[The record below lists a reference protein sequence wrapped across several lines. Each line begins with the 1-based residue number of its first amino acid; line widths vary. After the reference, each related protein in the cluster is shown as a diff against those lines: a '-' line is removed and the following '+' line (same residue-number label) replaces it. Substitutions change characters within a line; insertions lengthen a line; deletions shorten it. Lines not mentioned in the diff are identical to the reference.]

1 MDGRTLRNIL
11 GRYILREV
19 VVAWLLVTGVLLVI
33 LLAYQLVGV
42 LERAAVNQFPPGVV
56 LQLIWLGALQYLS
69 ILLPVG
75 LLLGVVLAFGRLYA
89 DSEMAAA
96 LACGAGPANVYLP
109 VVLLALC
116 VAAGLAW
123 LTLVLAPQ
131 ATEQAL
137 SLRQAAMRAGQFAP
151 IAAGKFRSF
160 GGGDAVVYAQDVNPD
175 GTLHN
180 VFVER
185 NRGALV
191 QVALAERARHSV
203 TADGMT
209 HILTLYDG
217 ERFEGVPGSGE
228 FRIVRFA
235 EHVVPVQVPA
245 VSDVVRD
252 LEARPSALLVRASDP
267 AQRAELQWRI
277 AMPLMCLVLA
287 LIAVPLARL
296 RPRQGRYARV
306 WVALLIFLLYSQLVS
321 AGKVWIA
328 RGTLPQFLGLWW
340 THAVVVLFALLVIF
354 GPVFAHRLRYR
365 WRGL

>member
-1 MDGRTLRNIL
+1 MGKIL

-19 VVAWLLVTGVLLVI
+19 ILAWLLVTGVLLVI
-33 LLAYQLVGV
+33 LLAYQVVGV
-42 LERAAVNQFPPGVV
+42 LERAAANQFPPGVV
-56 LQLIWLGALQYLS
+56 LELVWLGALQYLS

-75 LLLGVVLAFGRLYA
+75 LLIGVVLAFGRLYA

-109 VVLLALC
+109 VVLLALL

-137 SLRQAAMRAGQFAP
+137 SLRAQAVRAGQFAP

-160 GGGDAVVYAQDVNPD
+160 GGGTAVVYAQGVNPD

-185 NRGALV
+185 NRGDVV

-203 TADGMT
+203 TPDGMT

-217 ERFEGVPGSGE
+217 ERFEGVPGSAE

-235 EHVVPVQVPA
+235 EHVVPVQIPVI
-245 VSDVVRD
+245 STDQVRE
-252 LEARPSALLVRASDP
+252 LEARPSLALAQSGDP
-267 AQRAELQWRI
+267 QQRAELQWRI
-277 AMPLMCLVLA
+277 ATPLMCLVLA
-287 LIAVPLARL
+287 LIGVPLARL

-306 WVALLIFLLYSQLVS
+306 WVALLIFLFYSQLISV
-321 AGKVWIA
+321 GKVMIG
-328 RGTLPQFLGLWW
+328 RGTLPAFLGLWW
-340 THAVVVLFALLVIF
+340 THAVVVALALLVIF
-354 GPVFAHRLRYR
+354 GPTFTNRLRYR
-365 WRGL
+365 VRGL